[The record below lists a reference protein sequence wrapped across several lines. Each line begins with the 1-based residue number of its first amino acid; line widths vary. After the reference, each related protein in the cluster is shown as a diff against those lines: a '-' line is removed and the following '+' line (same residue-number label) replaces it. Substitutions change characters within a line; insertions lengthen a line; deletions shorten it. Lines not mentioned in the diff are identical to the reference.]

1 MNWKRFMA
9 VMFALLT
16 VLTIGSNR
24 AAAQTNTTGD
34 ITGVVVDP
42 SGSVVPN
49 AKVSISSDTKGNT
62 QETTTGTQGSYRFYL
77 LSPSSYTITVS
88 STGFKSETRRVDVLV
103 GQIAT
108 VNFQLSVGASSTT
121 VTVSEEAPL
130 LQTDNGDTATSVSA
144 QQVANVPNP
153 GNDLSAIA
161 QIAPGVIANNQGGYG
176 NVEAFGL
183 PATSNLFTM
192 DGMDDNDPFLNLGNS
207 GATNLLLGTNEV
219 QEADVV
225 TNGFSAAYGTFAGI
239 NVNYVTKSG
248 GNAFHGNAVYLW
260 NGSALNAESWQ
271 DNNAGIPKPFDN
283 ANQWAASLGG
293 PIMKDKLF
301 FFLNTEGLRVLIP
314 VPSSFNVP
322 TLPFEAA
329 IVNNLNATGLA
340 SSVPFYCQNIAG
352 VCPGVGPSPGQ
363 GTGAFGFY
371 NSALNQQS
379 ATQLDNG
386 GCSNANYVGGPF
398 AAFGVGNP
406 CAVNLRENPI
416 NFAPEWQ
423 LAGRVDWNVGPND
436 RAFVRVQYDVGTQ
449 PTYTDPLNPIFNAS
463 SYQPEWQSQ
472 INWTHTFSPTLT
484 NQLLIAGT
492 WYSAIFKNTQQAAS
506 LAAFPTSL
514 ILGDAS
520 LGDQSSGLNLGGE
533 GFAFPQGRNVTQ
545 FQVGDD
551 VSKLI
556 GNHTLKVG
564 FKFHKNWVSDHDFGN
579 RIEGLA
585 IPFSLADFANGGLCT
600 PPPNPNPNNLP
611 CGNGSVGSELQQ
623 NFSSLTNVPVRLYE
637 VAGYIQDDWKVKPN
651 LTISPGLRIE
661 HASNPTC
668 VINCF
673 AQLNGTLADVGAD
686 PTAPYNTQ
694 ILANRSN
701 ALNNYQGVQWS
712 PRLSFA
718 WQPFASA
725 SSGDVLKSNLVIR
738 GGAGIFYDIF
748 PGAIADN
755 LAQNAPFFNPF
766 EEFSSPTGTPGGCAG
781 FLSPVVTG
789 SIYNCAA
796 SDNATFL
803 NAYTSGASTV
813 PLPPGFTY
821 TDRHTYAPQF
831 QKWNL
836 QIQKGFGTNDLISV
850 GYNGNHGI
858 HIPIFNNGVNAY
870 CDPTNPQGGCSNAVG
885 APAPFV
891 GLPTAPVT
899 SQFNAVTDV
908 TSGGVSNYNGVTA
921 SYQHRFSGMGGGMVQ
936 FNYTYS
942 KALDDISNGGF
953 FGFGGSN
960 VLNPQN
966 PFDLKGNYGP
976 ADYDARHVIN
986 ANYVWQ
992 VPFRR
997 MFGGHGWAPLVD
1009 GWQVSGTVFYRTGFP
1024 FTVTDTG
1031 ESNKLAGGN
1040 FGGPIFPDALS
1051 SSAFGSNCN
1060 SSRFF
1065 IGNGACLSTS
1075 QFVASGTETGFG
1087 AQGLRNAFRGPH
1099 YADTDFN
1106 VTKKFAIPHWE
1117 RGSFQLGFQFFNL
1130 FNHANFSNPV
1140 GDINSGAFGSIV
1152 SEVNPPTSILGS
1164 FLGGDASPRLIQL
1177 KAQITF

>member
-1 MNWKRFMA
+1 MNWKRFLA

-62 QETTTGTQGSYRFYL
+62 QETTTSSQGTYRFYL
-77 LSPSSYTITVS
+77 LTPSSYTVS
-88 STGFKSETRRVDVLV
+88 VTSTGFKSESRRVDVLV
-103 GQIAT
+103 GQIAA
-108 VNFQLSVGASSTT
+108 VNFQLSVGSSSTT
-121 VTVSEEAPL
+121 VTVTEEAPL
-130 LQTDNGDTATSVSA
+130 LQTDNGDTATSVTA

-153 GNDLSAIA
+153 GNDLTAIA
-161 QIAPGVIANNQGGYG
+161 QLAPGVVANNQGGYG

-207 GATNLLLGTNEV
+207 GASNLLLGTNEV

-248 GNAFHGNAVYLW
+248 GNAFHGNAVYYW

-271 DNNAGIPKPFDN
+271 DKFAGIPKPFDN

-352 VCPGVGPSPGQ
+352 VCPGVGPAPGQ

-379 ATQLDNG
+379 ASQLANG
-386 GCSNANYVGGPF
+386 GCSNANYAGGPF

-423 LAGRVDWNVGPND
+423 LAGRLDWNIGAND
-436 RAFVRVQYDVGTQ
+436 RAFMRVQYDVGTQ

-463 SYQPEWQSQ
+463 SYQPEYQGQ
-472 INWTHTFSPTLT
+472 LNWTHTFSPTLT
-484 NQLLIAGT
+484 NQLLIAST
-492 WYSAIFKNTQQAAS
+492 WYSAIFQNTQQAAS
-506 LAAFPTSL
+506 LEAFPTSL
-514 ILGDAS
+514 ILGDLS

-545 FQVGDD
+545 FQIGDD
-551 VSKLI
+551 VSKLL

-585 IPFSLADFANGGLCT
+585 IPFSLADFANGGLVT
-600 PPPNPNPNNLP
+600 PT
-611 CGNGSVGSELQQ
+611 NGSVGTELQQ
-623 NFSSLTNVPVRLYE
+623 NFSAVTNVPVRLYE
-637 VAGYIQDDWKVKPN
+637 VAGYIQDDWKIKSN

-661 HASNPTC
+661 HASNPYC

-673 AQLNGTLADVGAD
+673 AQLNGTLADVGAN
-686 PTAPYNTQ
+686 PSAPYNTQ
-694 ILANRSN
+694 ILANRGS

-725 SSGDVLKSNLVIR
+725 SSGDMLKSNLVVR
-738 GGAGIFYDIF
+738 GGIGIFYDIF

-755 LAQNAPFFNPF
+755 LAQNAPYFNPF
-766 EEFSSPTGTPGGCAG
+766 TEFSGTAACPGL
-781 FLSPVVTG
+781 LSPGVTG
-789 SIYNCAA
+789 SIYNCAS

-803 NAYTSGASTV
+803 NAYNTGASTV

-821 TDRHTYAPQF
+821 TDPHTYAPQF

-836 QIQKGFGTNDLISV
+836 QIQKGFGSNDLLSV
-850 GYNGNHGI
+850 AYNGNHGI
-858 HIPIFNNGVNAY
+858 HIPVFDNGVNAF
-870 CDPTNPQGGCSNAVG
+870 NPLAT
-885 APAPFV
+885 PFA
-891 GLPTAPVT
+891 GLPATPVT
-899 SQFNAVTDV
+899 TQFGTVTDV
-908 TSGGVSNYNGVTA
+908 TSGGVSNYNGMTA

-942 KALDDISNGGF
+942 KAMDDISNGGF
-953 FGFGGSN
+953 FGFGGTGN
-960 VLNPQN
+960 ILNPQN

-997 MFGGHGWAPLVD
+997 MLGGHGWAPLVD

-1031 ESNKLAGGN
+1031 MSNALAAGN

-1051 SSAFGSNCN
+1051 ASAFGTNCN

-1117 RGSFQLGFQFFNL
+1117 RGTFQLGFQFFNL

-1140 GDINSGAFGSIV
+1140 GDINSGSFGSIV

-1164 FLGGDASPRLIQL
+1164 FLGGDASPRLIQV
-1177 KAQITF
+1177 KGQITF